1 MPGFRQTFCY
11 CWCGDILIE
20 MLQRDAYTAK
30 AQGSDGLPERLLE
43 DYKLEEMLRSPHR
56 FIRPEPSAEQRPVLQ
71 WRHRVQYAV
80 SHAINHFYSVDPDVR
95 KEIPIQYVLEKWWP
109 RKTDGF
115 DSVLHYWDVKQK
127 MIDELSLAIA
137 ANDDLKRPAILFEQW
152 KTEVPS
158 LQMSLSVIF
167 QAAWQPEG
175 WDALLVQ
182 KYMVVHD
189 ANVVEAFQHMVSVF
203 CWEAFGKLPGMIEIY
218 CLLEG
223 RKIRYIPGRQSLQR
237 SMDYIRLVRDSIPIA
252 EEQESEHFTSKD
264 KIRVHEEVDR
274 WRTEGTKPQKTW
286 LM

>member
-1 MPGFRQTFCY
+1 MPGFRQTFY
-11 CWCGDILIE
+11 CDRRTGILME
-20 MLQRDAYTAK
+20 MLQPDGSTVTA
-30 AQGSDGLPERLLE
+30 QRNNEFPERLLE

-80 SHAINHFYSVDPDVR
+80 SHAINYFYSVSPDVR

-115 DSVLHYWDVKQK
+115 DSILHYWDVKQK
-127 MIDELSLAIA
+127 LIDELSLVVA
-137 ANDDLKRPAILFEQW
+137 ANDDLKHPAILFEQW

-158 LQMSLSVIF
+158 LQMSLSMIF
-167 QAAWQPEG
+167 HAAWQPDG
-175 WDALLVQ
+175 WDNLLIQ
-182 KYMVVHD
+182 KYLVVHD

-203 CWEAFGKLPGMIEIY
+203 CWEAFGKLPGMIEVY

-237 SMDYIRLVRDSIPIA
+237 SMDYIRLVRDSMPKA
-252 EEQESEHFTSKD
+252 EEQVSRHFTAKD
-264 KIRVHEEVDR
+264 RMRVHEEVDR
-274 WRTEGTKPQKTW
+274 WRTEGSKPHKTW

>member
-1 MPGFRQTFCY
+1 MPGFWQTFC
-11 CWCGDILIE
+11 CCRCAGVLIE
-20 MLQRDAYTAK
+20 MLQRDFHASMTA
-30 AQGSDGLPERLLE
+30 GSSELHGRLLE

-56 FIRPEPSAEQRPVLQ
+56 FIRPEPSAAQRPVLE

-80 SHAINHFYSVDPDVR
+80 SHAINHFYSMDLDVR

-115 DSVLHYWDVKQK
+115 DSVLHYWDVKHK

-137 ANDDLKRPAILFEQW
+137 ANDDLKRPVILFEQW

-158 LQMSLSVIF
+158 LQMALSIIF

-175 WDALLVQ
+175 WDKLLIQ

-189 ANVVEAFQHMVSVF
+189 ANVVEAFQHMVNVF
-203 CWEAFGKLPGMIEIY
+203 CWEAFGRLPGMIEIY
-218 CLLEG
+218 CLMEG

-237 SMDYIRLVRDSIPIA
+237 SMDYIRLIRDSMPEA
-252 EEQESEHFTSKD
+252 EKQVSEHFTAKD

-274 WRTEGTKPQKTW
+274 WRSEGAKHQKTW